1 MRVFGESFK
10 TDVLFELTK
19 VEGRTFQKI
28 DILKI
33 LLIDS

>member
-1 MRVFGESFK
+1 MRVFGESLK
-10 TDVLFELTK
+10 TNVFFELTK
-19 VEGRTFQKI
+19 VGGRSFQKI

>member
-1 MRVFGESFK
+1 MRVFEESFK

-19 VEGRTFQKI
+19 VEGRTFQKT